1 MMPTHTDPWLVCR
14 NCPSDTDPWLSTIAM
29 PRPSPARSPPAPA
42 KQTTREQNLR
52 QRLNSANAY
61 FRRKAAE
68 VLTDD
73 DALRLMA
80 VLYQEAVIDLEYFHD
95 GESGVA
101 LAKLAAAGF
110 CEIGVTAVWI
120 TDAGHRFTAS
130 LAEFAP
136 ATDAGHPE
144 AGPEPPSDLRS

>member
-1 MMPTHTDPWLVCR
+1 MTLAHTDPWLVCHT
-14 NCPSDTDPWLSTIAM
+14 CPSDTDHWT
-29 PRPSPARSPPAPA
+29 PAAVGLPGPPQPPPAPA
-42 KQTTREQNLR
+42 VQPARESELR
-52 QRLNSANAY
+52 QRLHNANAY

-73 DALRLMA
+73 NAIRLMA
-80 VLYQEAVIDLEYFHD
+80 VLYQEAVIDPEYFHD

-120 TDAGHRFTAS
+120 TDAGHHFTAS
-130 LAEFAP
+130 LANFTP
-136 ATDAGHPE
+136 AADSAHRQT
-144 AGPEPPSDLRS
+144 GPERPGDMLC